1 MAKNITLTTRV
12 QNLETA
18 QAEMDQKLDM
28 ILQLLQAKAEA
39 PAVSSKKAEKSTKK
53 TEKST
58 KKASSTQNNTFFED
72 VIVRKAQMSDEEKAA
87 QKAANSES
95 FHAWYD
101 EKWAEWKAQADAQ
114 GLKGEARK
122 AANKAK
128 NAELM
133 AEYKAS
139 KK

>member
-39 PAVSSKKAEKSTKK
+39 PAVSSKK

-58 KKASSTQNNTFFED
+58 KKASSKQNNTFFED